1 MVKLVFVTT
10 RQALRLARIL
20 WIVSILLFVAGVM
33 AFLLG
38 PKLQMA
44 LVHPELRVR
53 DDVILLRSQWAG
65 RAIVLLLLSAIS
77 GIAGV
82 VYSVKAAGL
91 ER

>member
-1 MVKLVFVTT
+1 V
-10 RQALRLARIL
+10 
-20 WIVSILLFVAGVM
+20 LFVAGVI

-53 DDVILLRSQWAG
+53 DDLIVLRSQWAG
-65 RAIVLLLLSAIS
+65 RAIVLLLLSAAS

-82 VYSVKAAGL
+82 IYSVKAAGR

>member
-1 MVKLVFVTT
+1 MTT
-10 RQALRLARIL
+10 QQALRLARVL
-20 WIVSILLFVAGVM
+20 WIVSILLFAAGVM

-44 LVHPELRVR
+44 LIRPELRVR
-53 DDVILLRSQWAG
+53 DDLIVLRSQWAA
-65 RAIVLLLLSAIS
+65 RAIVLLLLSALS

-82 VYSVKAAGL
+82 VFSVKAAGR

>member
-1 MVKLVFVTT
+1 MVKLTLVTT
-10 RQALRLARIL
+10 QQALRLARVL
-20 WIVSILLFVAGVM
+20 WIVSIVLFVAGVT

-44 LVHPELRVR
+44 LVNPELWVR
-53 DDVILLRSQWAG
+53 DDLIVLHSQWAA
-65 RAIVLLLLSAIS
+65 RAIVLLLLSAVS

>member
-1 MVKLVFVTT
+1 MTT
-10 RQALRLARIL
+10 QQALRLARVL
-20 WIVSILLFVAGVM
+20 WISSILLFAAGVT

-38 PKLQMA
+38 PKLEMA

-53 DDVILLRSQWAG
+53 DDVIVLRSLWAG

-77 GIAGV
+77 GIVGV
-82 VYSVKAAGL
+82 IYSVKAAGR

>member
-1 MVKLVFVTT
+1 MTT
-10 RQALRLARIL
+10 QQALRLARVL

-38 PKLQMA
+38 PKLEMIF
-44 LVHPELRVR
+44 VPSPLRVR
-53 DDVILLRSQWAG
+53 DDVIVLRSQWAT

-77 GIAGV
+77 GVAGV
-82 VYSVKAAGL
+82 VYSVKAAGR

>member
-1 MVKLVFVTT
+1 
-10 RQALRLARIL
+10 
-20 WIVSILLFVAGVM
+20 
-33 AFLLG
+33 
-38 PKLQMA
+38 
-44 LVHPELRVR
+44 LRVR
-53 DDVILLRSQWAG
+53 DDVIVLRSQWAA

>member
-1 MVKLVFVTT
+1 MTT
-10 RQALRLARIL
+10 QQALRLARVL
-20 WIVSILLFVAGVM
+20 WIFSIVLFIAGVI

-53 DDVILLRSQWAG
+53 DDEIVLRSQWAG
-65 RAIVLLLLSAIS
+65 RAIVLLLLSAVS

-82 VYSVKAAGL
+82 IYSVKAAGR

>member
-1 MVKLVFVTT
+1 MTT
-10 RQALRLARIL
+10 REALRLARVL
-20 WIVSILLFVAGVM
+20 WVLSILLFAAGVI

-38 PKLQMA
+38 PRLQMFFMPSA
-44 LVHPELRVR
+44 WRVR
-53 DDVILLRSQWAG
+53 DDLIVLRSQWAG

-82 VYSVKAAGL
+82 VYSVKAAGP